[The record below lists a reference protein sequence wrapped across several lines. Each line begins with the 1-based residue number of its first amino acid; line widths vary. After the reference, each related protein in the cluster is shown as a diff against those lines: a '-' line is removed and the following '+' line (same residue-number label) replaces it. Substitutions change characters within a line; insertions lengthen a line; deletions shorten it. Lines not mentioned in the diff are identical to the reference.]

1 MSKEI
6 VPHKTPRALA
16 RQGLRLPAIIDDA
29 GEHASRKFI
38 EFFVARIR
46 NKNTRAAYGRAV
58 MQFFDWCEDRGLA
71 LHQIEP
77 IAVSIYIES
86 HSGSAPT
93 VKQHLAAIRMLFD
106 HLVVSQVVPFNPAHA
121 VRGPRHVIKK
131 GKTPV
136 LTAEETRMLFD
147 SIDVSTIVG
156 QRDRALIGSMFYSF
170 ARVGAVVGM
179 NVEDYYNLGKRSWLR
194 LHEKGGKFHEVPV
207 HHVLQGYLDAYIDAA
222 GIQDDSKG
230 PLFRTVDRSRS
241 LTANRMHRN
250 EVLGMIKRR
259 AERAGI
265 STKISPHTFRG
276 TGITNYLE
284 NGGDLET
291 AQAIAA
297 HASPRTTKL
306 YDRTSDAIDLA
317 EIERIRV

>member
-1 MSKEI
+1 MNREI
-6 VPHKTPRALA
+6 VPHKTNKALA
-16 RQGLRLPAIIDDA
+16 RQGLTLPAIIEDA
-29 GEHASRKFI
+29 GEHASRKFL

-58 MQFFDWCEDRGLA
+58 MQFFDWCEERGLA
-71 LHQIEP
+71 LHEIEP
-77 IAVSIYIES
+77 IAVSAYIEG
-86 HSGSAPT
+86 HPGSVPT

-136 LTAEETRMLFD
+136 LTAEEARMLFD
-147 SIDVSTIVG
+147 SIDTSTIVG
-156 QRDRALIGSMFYSF
+156 QRDRAIIATLLYSF

-179 NVEDYYNLGKRSWLR
+179 NLEDYYHMGKRSHLR
-194 LHEKGGKFHEVPV
+194 LHEKGGKFHQVPV
-207 HHVLQGYLDAYIDAA
+207 HHVLQGYLDAYISTADIAS
-222 GIQDDSKG
+222 QPKS
-230 PLFRTVDRSRS
+230 PLFRTIDRSRN
-241 LTANRMHRN
+241 LTNARMLRTD
-250 EVLGMIKRR
+250 VLKMVKRR
-259 AERAGI
+259 AGRAGI
-265 STKISPHTFRG
+265 STKISPHTFRA
-276 TGITNYLE
+276 TGITIYLDE
-284 NGGDLET
+284 GGNLET

-297 HASPRTTKL
+297 HESPRTTKL